1 MNDIFT
7 NLFIDSQVKIC
18 IIYLFLSYLHILLVI
33 FLLFNINIAMEEK
46 EFINDIDNER
56 ADAACARLS
65 GKSRSYILS
74 LFEDNLILIN
84 NKPAKKST
92 KLKSGDIIHIT
103 FKEEPQIDLT
113 PKNIPFDIIYDNE
126 NFAVINKPAGLTV
139 HPAPGNYDNTL
150 VNALLYTFT
159 IEDDNDEF
167 RPGIVHRLDKD
178 TSGLMIIAKN
188 SAYKMLLSDIF
199 LNRNITKKYLAI
211 CHGTPKF
218 MEKTIEAPIGRDK
231 YNRQKMAVR
240 DDGRYAKSFF
250 KVIEKY
256 KNAFLAEVTIFTG
269 RTHQIRVHAAS
280 INHPLVGDTLYGG
293 RALYGFSRQA
303 LHSYFLEFTPPKS
316 DEVLS
321 LSLQLPK
328 DMVALQENLL
338 SEK

>member
-7 NLFIDSQVKIC
+7 NLFIDSQVKIY
-18 IIYLFLSYLHILLVI
+18 IIYLFLSYLYILLVI

-46 EFINDIDNER
+46 EFISDIDNER

-92 KLKSGDIIHIT
+92 KLKSGDIIRIT

-188 SAYKMLLSDIF
+188 SEYKMLLSDIF
-199 LNRNITKKYLAI
+199 LNRNITKKYLAF

-218 MEKTIEAPIGRDK
+218 VEKTIEAPIGRDK

-280 INHPLVGDTLYGG
+280 MNHPLIGDTLYGG
-293 RALYGFSRQA
+293 KVLFGFSRQA

>member
-1 MNDIFT
+1 
-7 NLFIDSQVKIC
+7 
-18 IIYLFLSYLHILLVI
+18 
-33 FLLFNINIAMEEK
+33 MEEK
-46 EFINDIDNER
+46 DYINDIDNER
-56 ADAACARLS
+56 ADSACARLS

-84 NKPAKKST
+84 NKPAKKSA

-103 FKEEPQIDLT
+103 FKDEPQIDLT
-113 PKNIPFDIIYDNE
+113 PKNIPFDIVYDNE

-188 SAYKMLLSDIF
+188 TEYKMLLSSIF
-199 LNRNITKKYLAI
+199 LERQIIKKYMAI
-211 CHGTPKF
+211 CHGNPKF
-218 MEKTIEAPIGRDK
+218 LEKTVEAPIGRDK
-231 YNRQKMAVR
+231 YNRQKMAVTQN
-240 DDGRYAKSFF
+240 GRYAKSHF

-256 KNAFLAEVTIFTG
+256 KSAFLAEVTIFTG

-280 INHPLVGDTLYGG
+280 IGHPLIGDTLYGG
-293 RALYGFSRQA
+293 KNLYGFSRQA

-316 DEVLS
+316 SEVLS

-328 DMVALQENLL
+328 DMITLQENLL
-338 SEK
+338 MEK